1 LALKLQEPES
11 DMKLILKNIFNSI
24 FKYQYKRQAKK
35 KVLALSTLPSLNGVK
50 LIDIGAAGNI
60 EPRWKAIESHINYIG
75 FEPDDRSRTMLLK
88 EKNGCRS
95 YTLYPYAIWNQ
106 NGTVKLNLCKKP
118 QVTSIFIP
126 NTKFIKLFPDS
137 ERYNIVK
144 QIKVRTKRLDSLRI
158 KNADF
163 IKLDIQGAELGALI
177 GSKDTLRDVLGVE
190 TEISFLSS
198 YNKQPLFGDIA
209 SFLSA
214 KGFEFI
220 DFVNLCRWEREAFNS
235 FGQCVFGDALFLKS
249 PERLVLEEKVNNKK
263 LSSYLSILLLYKR
276 FDLIDKT
283 FQYLTPSQRKKY
295 SNFKNSIVPIKSTHQ
310 ITRKIIFITDKIIRM
325 VDSDTKNILLH

>member
-1 LALKLQEPES
+1 
-11 DMKLILKNIFNSI
+11 M
-24 FKYQYKRQAKK
+24 
-35 KVLALSTLPSLNGVK
+35 
-50 LIDIGAAGNI
+50 
-60 EPRWKAIESHINYIG
+60 
-75 FEPDDRSRTMLLK
+75 
-88 EKNGCRS
+88 
-95 YTLYPYAIWNQ
+95 
-106 NGTVKLNLCKKP
+106 
-118 QVTSIFIP
+118 
-126 NTKFIKLFPDS
+126 KFIKLFPDS

-144 QIKVRTKRLDSLRI
+144 QIKVRTKKLDSLRI

-163 IKLDIQGAELGALI
+163 IKLDIQGAELSALI

-235 FGQCVFGDALFLKS
+235 YGQCVSGDALFLKS

-283 FQYLTPSQRKKY
+283 FQYLTPSQKKKY
-295 SNFKNSIVPIKSTHQ
+295 SNFKNAIVIIKRTHQ
-310 ITRKIIFITDKIIRM
+310 MNKKIIFITDKISRIL
-325 VDSDTKNILLH
+325 DSDTKNILLH